1 MTHRARRQDGNH
13 REIRRVLQ
21 QCGCDV
27 LDVSALGGLGCD
39 LVVWTPRG
47 EAFAVE
53 VKDGDKAPRQRKL
66 TDSETTLALRMPRHY
81 RVIGSE
87 AEAVALATGVR
98 RPGSPVGHDR
108 TRGQSSERP
117 ETSAA
122 PRGAQEG
129 L

>member
-13 REIRRVLQ
+13 RAIRRVLEQ
-21 QCGCDV
+21 YGCDV
-27 LDVSALGGLGCD
+27 LDVSGLAGLGCD

-53 VKDGDKAPRQRKL
+53 IKDGALKPSARML
-66 TDSETTLALRMPRHY
+66 TDSETALALRMPRHF

-87 AEAVALATGVR
+87 AEAVALATGAVARGLAR
-98 RPGSPVGHDR
+98 RGDR
-108 TRGQSSERP
+108 TRGQASGRP

-122 PRGAQEG
+122 PRGAQEAR
-129 L
+129 